1 MTENRALS
9 YFLRCS
15 RISID
20 CFIDYFFYFKL
31 WITRIILFSWHICLD
46 LRLYGENKKKNLQK
60 RGLLFFRK
68 KNCVLFVF
76 RFSKRESRKHIL
88 SLFFFSKREK
98 VSSMREE
105 KNYYYYFNCS
115 NFKTPKTAP
124 HIFYFVKLGQPTWTL
139 KSNFNISHLH
149 KMGWNSLINNIQV
162 HFIPLSSYRQMG
174 CVTMWAH
181 LQFRS
186 YTLVNLLR
194 IHSSSTPKFMGEQ

>member
-1 MTENRALS
+1 MNNKNHSIFMTHMSWPSFIRRKQEKKTFKREDFC
-9 YFLRCS
+9 FLER
-15 RISID
+15 RIV
-20 CFIDYFFYFKL
+20 FF
-31 WITRIILFSWHICLD
+31 LFSGFQRERVESI
-46 LRLYGENKKKNLQK
+46 
-60 RGLLFFRK
+60 FFL
-68 KNCVLFVF
+68 C
-76 RFSKRESRKHIL
+76 
-88 SLFFFSKREK
+88 FFFSKREK

-194 IHSSSTPKFMGEQ
+194 IHNSSTPKFMGEQ